1 MTATTISTPVEGIFA
16 QRYRALTVGMVALI
30 VLVAFEAL
38 AVATA
43 MPVVGRELD
52 GLALYALAFS
62 GALAAGMIATVL
74 GGRW

>member
-1 MTATTISTPVEGIFA
+1 MTSTVVETPQEGMFA
-16 QRYRALTVGMVALI
+16 ERYRALTVGMVALI

-52 GLALYALAFS
+52 GIALYALAFS
-62 GALAAGMIATVL
+62 GALAAGMV
-74 GGRW
+74 